1 MAQQTP
7 SDIVR
12 RASALS
18 ILWGVSLIVLG
29 MLAVGAPFV
38 AAVAINAFVAWLLV
52 LAGVV
57 HLTVA
62 FHTREAGS
70 LIWRVL
76 VGLAYLFFGVYLI
89 MHPALGVASLTLVLA
104 SLFLVEGILN
114 IALFFQVRSV
124 HGSSWLLIDG
134 IITLLLGL
142 MIYRQWPSSSAM
154 GDRHTG
160 RREHDH
166 QRRHACDAVIG
177 SAQGRGHDFL
187 EVGCLSV
194 AHI

>member
-7 SDIVR
+7 SGIVR
-12 RASALS
+12 RASTIS
-18 ILWGVSLIVLG
+18 ILWGVSLMVLG
-29 MLAVGAPFV
+29 MLAVGSPFV

-52 LAGVV
+52 LAGAV

-89 MHPALGVASLTLVLA
+89 MHPGAFNTRIRLA
-104 SLFLVEGILN
+104 SDRWDHYAAIRTDDL
-114 IALFFQVRSV
+114 Q
-124 HGSSWLLIDG
+124 
-134 IITLLLGL
+134 
-142 MIYRQWPSSSAM
+142 AM
-154 GDRHTG
+154 AIELRVGDRHTG

-166 QRRHACDAVIG
+166 QRRHACDAVIDG
-177 SAQGRGHDFL
+177 A
-187 EVGCLSV
+187 
-194 AHI
+194 

>member
-7 SDIVR
+7 SGIVR
-12 RASALS
+12 QASTLS

-29 MLAVGAPFV
+29 MLAVGSPFV

-52 LAGVV
+52 LAGAV

-89 MHPALGVASLTLVLA
+89 MHPGALNTRIRLA
-104 SLFLVEGILN
+104 SDRWDHYAAIRTDDL
-114 IALFFQVRSV
+114 Q
-124 HGSSWLLIDG
+124 
-134 IITLLLGL
+134 
-142 MIYRQWPSSSAM
+142 AM
-154 GDRHTG
+154 AIELRVGDWHTG

-166 QRRHACDAVIG
+166 QRRHACDAVIDG
-177 SAQGRGHDFL
+177 A
-187 EVGCLSV
+187 
-194 AHI
+194 